1 MTVERGSRPNVHFD
15 MASHNTSLH
24 FEMTLKVFNVV
35 GITKGGQGRS
45 CGLHSVCGESLKVG
59 DLTLSVALISSPFF
73 FSIIFIS
80 NYYGNTKLA
89 RNLLFFGMCLEIGIY
104 SLLDNPSSFT
114 LNLT

>member
-59 DLTLSVALISSPFF
+59 DL
-73 FSIIFIS
+73 IIFESFKKTSRSLWRHIDAIMM
-80 NYYGNTKLA
+80 NMDAKLA
-89 RNLLFFGMCLEIGIY
+89 LFHKNC
-104 SLLDNPSSFT
+104 
-114 LNLT
+114 